1 MANDDELAEL
11 RRRRM
16 AQMQQ
21 QTADQ
26 QQMQEEIERQKQAE
40 AQIHMILMQILEPEA
55 RERLNTVKL
64 TRPEFARAVE
74 QQLVLLAQS
83 GRLKEKITDDQ
94 LRALL
99 QQIQPAKREFNIRR
113 KG

>member
-1 MANDDELAEL
+1 MGDDELAEI

-21 QTADQ
+21 QQSDQ
-26 QQMQEEIERQKQAE
+26 SEELERQRQVE
-40 AQIHMILMQILEPEA
+40 TQIHMVLMQIMEPDA
-55 RERLNTVKL
+55 RERLNTIKI
-64 TRPEFARAVE
+64 TKPDFAKAVE

-83 GRLKEKITDDQ
+83 GRLKSKITDQQ
-94 LRALL
+94 LKELLL
-99 QQIQPAKREFNIRR
+99 QLTPKKKEFRISR

>member
-1 MANDDELAEL
+1 MGDDELAEI

-21 QTADQ
+21 QQSDQ
-26 QQMQEEIERQKQAE
+26 GEELERQRQVE
-40 AQIHMILMQILEPEA
+40 AQIHMVLMQIMEPDA
-55 RERLNTVKL
+55 RERLNTIKI
-64 TRPEFARAVE
+64 TKPDFAKAVE

-83 GRLKEKITDDQ
+83 GRLKTKITDQQ
-94 LRALL
+94 LKELL
-99 QQIQPAKREFNIRR
+99 VQLTPKKKEFRISR

>member
-1 MANDDELAEL
+1 MGDDELAEL
-11 RRRRM
+11 RRRRI

-21 QTADQ
+21 QAAEQ

-40 AQIHMILMQILEPEA
+40 AQIHLILMQIPEPEA
-55 RERLNTVKL
+55 RERLNTIKL
-64 TRPEFARAVE
+64 TKPEFVRAVE

-83 GRLKEKITDDQ
+83 GRLREKITDDQ
-94 LRALL
+94 LKTLL
-99 QQIQPAKREFNIRR
+99 TQLQPAKRDFTIRR